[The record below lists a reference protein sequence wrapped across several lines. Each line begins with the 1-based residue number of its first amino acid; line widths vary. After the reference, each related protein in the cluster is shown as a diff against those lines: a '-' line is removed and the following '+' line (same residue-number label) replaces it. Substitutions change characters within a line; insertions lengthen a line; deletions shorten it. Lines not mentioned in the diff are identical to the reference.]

1 MTVTARPQQA
11 APHGP
16 APSLTRVPPRSKREC
31 QAPETPCPREL
42 GLRGAQRW
50 HEEANTTQR
59 REDGPAAQPRH
70 GAGAGRLTAQ
80 KAVCTPHTAPS
91 SPPSCPHRTQ
101 ALRTWAGGG
110 GVEAPARAWALG
122 QQRGARR
129 RRLEKE
135 QGGTAAGWGEK
146 PRGKGSAIRT
156 ARFCLPGQ
164 RDLRAQAQRRQ
175 RVQPTQ
181 PHTQL
186 RQRLLR

>member
-1 MTVTARPQQA
+1 MTVSARPQQA

-122 QQRGARR
+122 QQRRASW
-129 RRLEKE
+129 RRLEKNKGARPP
-135 QGGTAAGWGEK
+135 GGERSRAGREALSGQHVFASQASETSGHK
-146 PRGKGSAIRT
+146 PRGGKGCS
-156 ARFCLPGQ
+156 
-164 RDLRAQAQRRQ
+164 RRS
-175 RVQPTQ
+175 PT
-181 PHTQL
+181 
-186 RQRLLR
+186 RS